1 MTGPIP
7 GRGII
12 GNKASLSREEKH
24 KATGTMRV
32 LIEGPR
38 GSPKNGEI
46 HMEQACP
53 LTLDHSGAVYPRG
66 TPLLIGC
73 IQDKYLAKNDEG
85 HMAQGT
91 TRFTGPANVAAAPVA
106 GKIQ

>member
-1 MTGPIP
+1 MTGPTP
-7 GRGII
+7 GRDII
-12 GNKASLSREEKH
+12 GNKVSLSREEKH
-24 KATGTMRV
+24 KATRTMRV

-38 GSPKNGEI
+38 GSSKNGEM
-46 HMEQACP
+46 HMEHSCQ
-53 LTLDHSGAVYPRG
+53 LTLDHSGAMCPRG

-91 TRFTGPANVAAAPVA
+91 TRFTGPANVAVAPVA